1 VEHISGVTVM
11 IGENL
16 LTQTADFYS
25 YLGESEQGGASYG
38 AKVVLT
44 KVRVNKA
51 KQMLMTALGE
61 AKNDKLV
68 LFYDCVLSLPT
79 GTTFKTDDK
88 IVYNSVDYRVREVIE
103 ARSESIIHHYKLA
116 LVGVDG

>member
-1 VEHISGVTVM
+1 M

-16 LTQTADFYS
+16 LTQTADLYP
-25 YLGESEQGGASYG
+25 YTGESEQGGASYG
-38 AKVVLT
+38 NKVVLT
-44 KVRVNKA
+44 DVRVNKA

-79 GTTFKTDDK
+79 GTTFKADDK
-88 IVYNSVDYRVREVIE
+88 IVYGTVNYRVREVIE
-103 ARSESIIHHYKLA
+103 ARDESTVHHYKLA

>member
-1 VEHISGVTVM
+1 M

-16 LTQTADFYS
+16 LTQTADFHS
-25 YLGESEQGGASYG
+25 YLGESEQGGANYDT
-38 AKVVLT
+38 KVVLT

-68 LFYDCVLSLPT
+68 LFYDCVLSLPA
-79 GTTFKTDDK
+79 GTTFKADDK
-88 IVYNSVDYRVREVIE
+88 IVYNSIDYRVREVIE
-103 ARSESIIHHYKLA
+103 ARNESTIHHYKLA

>member
-1 VEHISGVTVM
+1 M

-25 YLGESEQGGASYG
+25 YIDESEQGGANYS
-38 AKVVLT
+38 AKVILT
-44 KVRVNKA
+44 KVRVTKA

-61 AKNDKLV
+61 AKSDKLV
-68 LFYDCVLSLPT
+68 LYFDVTNSLPA
-79 GTTFKTDDK
+79 GTTFKADDK
-88 IVYNSVDYRVREVIE
+88 IVYSNVDYRVREVIE
-103 ARSESIIHHYKLA
+103 ARNENTVHHYKLA